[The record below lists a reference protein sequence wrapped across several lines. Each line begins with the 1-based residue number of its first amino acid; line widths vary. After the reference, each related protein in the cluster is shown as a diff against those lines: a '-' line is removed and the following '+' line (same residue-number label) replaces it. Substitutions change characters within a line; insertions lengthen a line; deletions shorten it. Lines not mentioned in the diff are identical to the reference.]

1 MYMNDIQDVAERV
14 GREARARHWQPRV
27 LPMDAY
33 DVRLLPEESEVIL
46 VASTTGQVLTPKP
59 HPLNVSAR
67 PVPRAVNVGRAPVW
81 NTIPHLYRVRC
92 PANVS

>member
-1 MYMNDIQDVAERV
+1 MCMVFMQDVAERI

-46 VASTTGQVLTPKP
+46 VASTTGQVLTP
-59 HPLNVSAR
+59 
-67 PVPRAVNVGRAPVW
+67 
-81 NTIPHLYRVRC
+81 
-92 PANVS
+92 